1 MKRTIIW
8 VLTLLMIL
16 CLTTTAFASD
26 KLVINQNNVQEVL
39 AEAEKGDK
47 LAIEALQKLAI
58 FDEEKVD
65 KALKGVTFS
74 SLDGP
79 KTISFDDG
87 SSIEVTVNLDKS
99 IRGFEYLYSGSA
111 TYNWK
116 LFGITIVSYTIY
128 ADYWIDDGYDTVRLD
143 DHWDDSWAVPP
154 YIDFHNGTR
163 AITTSGTYVK
173 VRGEGGFESNG
184 GIAGSRTEEFEFKGY
199 ANQTCTITII

>member
-87 SSIEVTVNLDKS
+87 SSIRIEFSTTITRSSYLKSCSYIWELAGLDVA
-99 IRGFEYLYSGSA
+99 R
-111 TYNWK
+111 
-116 LFGITIVSYTIY
+116 YTI
-128 ADYWIDDGYDTVRLD
+128 G
-143 DHWDDSWAVPP
+143 AVPLE
-154 YIDFHNGTR
+154 ILN
-163 AITTSGTYVK
+163 IS
-173 VRGEGGFESNG
+173 S
-184 GIAGSRTEEFEFKGY
+184 IALSEKISCS
-199 ANQTCTITII
+199 APA

>member
-1 MKRTIIW
+1 MKRTVIW

-87 SSIEVTVNLDKS
+87 SSIRIEFSTTITRSSYLKSCSYIWELAGLDVA
-99 IRGFEYLYSGSA
+99 R
-111 TYNWK
+111 
-116 LFGITIVSYTIY
+116 YTIG
-128 ADYWIDDGYDTVRLD
+128 AEWHNLSLPDYCTLD
-143 DHWDDSWAVPP
+143 DHWDTSSAWMGATA
-154 YIDFHNGTR
+154 YESGTT
-163 AITTSGTYVK
+163 APVVSGTYVK
-173 VRGEGGFESNG
+173 VTGTGGFDQSLIHVRED
-184 GIAGSRTEEFEFKGY
+184 FEFIGY
-199 ANQTCTITII
+199 PYGDCQMTML